1 MKVFV
6 MGATGYIGGAVT
18 HALVRDGHD
27 VSGLARSS
35 DSAAKLRQRGVSPR
49 IGTLFDRQVIVDAAS
64 AADAVVNAADSDNA
78 YAVTA
83 LLEAFADT
91 DKRIVHTSGSSIVGD
106 RARGELTETIHYEA
120 SRPIAR
126 LEKRGRTAI
135 DDAILGDAK
144 NGVVIC
150 PTMVYG
156 VGAGLH
162 TESVQVP
169 MLARLA
175 RDLGAGAHIGAGNNR
190 WSNVHIEDLV
200 SLYRL
205 ALTDAAAGVFL
216 FAENGE
222 SSMRELAGA
231 IAARLKLTDPTVNLS
246 PEEGIRRLGAEAS
259 EFALGSNSRVRAK
272 LARELGWQP
281 GTTISSPEYDLDGI
295 RFDRLCEGY
304 GRSTG
309 LVDFMRSV

>member
-6 MGATGYIGGAVT
+6 LGATGYIGGAVSE
-18 HALVRDGHD
+18 ALVQGGHE
-27 VSGLARSS
+27 VCGLARSS
-35 DSAAKLRQRGVSPR
+35 ERAEQLRQRGVSPR
-49 IGTLFDRQVIVDAAS
+49 IGTLFDRQVIVDAAR

-83 LLEAFADT
+83 LLEAFAGT

-106 RARGELTETIHYEA
+106 RAGGELSEA
-120 SRPIAR
+120 IYDDARRPVAR

-135 DDAILGDAK
+135 DDVILKEAM

-156 VGAGLH
+156 VGRGLH
-162 TESVQVP
+162 TESVQIP
-169 MLARLA
+169 MLAGLA
-175 RDLGAGAHIGAGNNR
+175 RERGAGVHIGAGNNR

-200 SLYRL
+200 SLYGL
-205 ALTDAAAGVFL
+205 ALTDASAGMFL

-222 SSMRELAGA
+222 TSMRELAEA
-231 IAARLKLTDPTVNLS
+231 IAARLGLRGSTVSLS

-259 EFALGSNSRVRAK
+259 EFALASNSRVRAK
-272 LARELGWQP
+272 VARELGWQP
-281 GTTISSPEYDLDGI
+281 RHNDLIAGI
-295 RFDRLCEGY
+295 RSGQY
-304 GRSTG
+304 PI
-309 LVDFMRSV
+309 